1 MSISICA
8 VVPTYNHDQVLPRV
22 VSALRERG
30 LPIVIVDDG
39 STSPAS
45 ENIARLRDPDADI
58 VVERLPVNLGK
69 GGAVMHGLRWAADAG
84 YTHVVQVD
92 ADGQHDLAVLDTLL
106 GMAADYPDDLI
117 SGHPQYDETM
127 PTGRRIG
134 RQITH
139 FWVCVETMR
148 TRAVDTM
155 CGFRVYPLAA
165 TLPIIDG
172 RQLGRRMDFD
182 IEIMVRMIW
191 AGVHIRPVP
200 VRVVY
205 PAGNTSNFAML
216 RDNVRISWMH
226 TKLVVEG
233 LLRLPLTLL
242 RSGRRNGG
250 QRTAR

>member
-8 VVPTYNHDQVLPRV
+8 VIPTYNHDKALPRV
-22 VSALRERG
+22 VDALRQRG

-39 STSPAS
+39 SASPAS
-45 ENIARLRDPDADI
+45 DNIARLHAPHTQ
-58 VVERLPVNLGK
+58 VTVERLPVNQGK
-69 GGAVMHGLRWAADAG
+69 GGAVMHGLRWAAAAG
-84 YTHVVQVD
+84 HTHAVQVD

-106 GMAADYPDDLI
+106 SAAADHPGELI

-127 PTGRRIG
+127 PIGRRIG

-148 TRAVDTM
+148 TTAVDTM
-155 CGFRVYPLAA
+155 CGFRVYPLET
-165 TLPIIDG
+165 TLPIING
-172 RQLGRRMDFD
+172 RRLGRRMDFD

-191 AGVHIRPVP
+191 AGVPVRPVP

-205 PAGNTSNFAML
+205 PAGNTSNFSML

-226 TKLVVEG
+226 TRLVVEG
-233 LLRLPLTLL
+233 LLRLPLTLF
-242 RSGRRNGG
+242 RSGKHGG
-250 QRTAR
+250 QRAA